1 MFRKADEMIKTLDQ
15 FVPGDQGEVVKVSG
29 QGAIRRRLLDM
40 GITPGTRILLIKTAP
55 MGDPLEI
62 TLRGFNLSI
71 RKEDARYIELNL
83 DSSEEEPN
91 A

>member
-1 MFRKADEMIKTLDQ
+1 
-15 FVPGDQGEVVKVSG
+15 
-29 QGAIRRRLLDM
+29 M

-71 RKEDARYIELNL
+71 RKEDARYIELKM
-83 DSSEEEPN
+83 DSPEEESN
-91 A
+91 D

>member
-1 MFRKADEMIKTLDQ
+1 MIKTLDQ
-15 FVPGDQGEVVKVSG
+15 FVPGDQGEVVKVGG

-55 MGDPLEI
+55 MGDPFEI

-71 RKEDARYIELNL
+71 RKEDARYIELKM
-83 DSSEEEPN
+83 DSPEEESN
-91 A
+91 D

>member
-1 MFRKADEMIKTLDQ
+1 MTKTLDQ
-15 FVPGDQGEVVKVSG
+15 FIPGDRGRVLKVGG

-40 GITPGTRILLIKTAP
+40 GITPGTQILLIKTAP

-71 RKEDARYIELNL
+71 RKEDAKYIEMDFNGTV
-83 DSSEEEPN
+83 
-91 A
+91 AQ

>member
-1 MFRKADEMIKTLDQ
+1 MTKTLDQ
-15 FVPGDQGEVVKVSG
+15 FIPGDRGRVLKVGG

-40 GITPGTRILLIKTAP
+40 GITPGTQILLIKTAP

-71 RKEDARYIELNL
+71 RKEDAKYIEMDFNGTGVQ
-83 DSSEEEPN
+83 
-91 A
+91 

>member
-1 MFRKADEMIKTLDQ
+1 
-15 FVPGDQGEVVKVSG
+15 EVVKVGG

-71 RKEDARYIELNL
+71 RKEDARYIELKM
-83 DSSEEEPN
+83 DSPEEESN
-91 A
+91 D

>member
-1 MFRKADEMIKTLDQ
+1 MNKALDQ
-15 FVPGDQGEVVKVSG
+15 FIPGEQGTVLKVGG

-40 GITPGTRILLIKTAP
+40 GIIPGTRICLVKTAP

-71 RKEDARYIELNL
+71 RKDDAAYIDMAAE
-83 DSSEEEPN
+83 
-91 A
+91 

>member
-1 MFRKADEMIKTLDQ
+1 MTKTLDQ
-15 FVPGDQGEVVKVSG
+15 FIPGDRGRVLNVGG

-40 GITPGTRILLIKTAP
+40 GITPGTQILLIKTAP

-71 RKEDARYIELNL
+71 RKDDAKFIEMDVNGTMVQ
-83 DSSEEEPN
+83 
-91 A
+91 